1 MGPHGFSEVLYTYT
15 SATAN
20 NGSAFA
26 GLNANTPFFNTT
38 IGLAMLAGR
47 FLTLL
52 PMLAVAG
59 SLAAKATVPAGPGTF
74 PTATPLFMGLL
85 VFVVL
90 VVGGLTFLPA
100 LALGPVIEHL
110 QMLVGQLYA

>member
-1 MGPHGFSEVLYTYT
+1 
-15 SATAN
+15 
-20 NGSAFA
+20 
-26 GLNANTPFFNTT
+26 
-38 IGLAMLAGR
+38 MLGGR

-52 PMLAVAG
+52 PLLAVAG
-59 SLAAKATVPAGPGTF
+59 SMASKTTVPAGPGTF
-74 PTATPLFMGLL
+74 PTATFLFMGLL

-110 QMLVGQLYA
+110 QMLVAQLYA